1 MTIARI
7 LSVSLVPA
15 ALAVLL
21 APAPSVAGES
31 AENMHLKIR
40 NRSTASVTVRVLHSD
55 GKLQKKETV
64 KPGDNHRFI
73 FEWCATC
80 CGNDKQRKFEVLAGS
95 VLIASGDLYMSTKKV
110 ITGPQGGTACDENNQ
125 MTVTD
130 ANAGDAWIFSTSY
143 ENQHRTA
150 VLTVTNQ
157 GS

>member
-1 MTIARI
+1 MTIVRI

-15 ALAVLL
+15 LALLL
-21 APAPSVAGES
+21 APAPSAAGES

-40 NRSTASVTVRVLHSD
+40 NRGTAPVTVRVLHSD
-55 GKLQKKETV
+55 GKLQKQETV

-73 FEWCATC
+73 FEWCASC
-80 CGNDKQRKFEVLAGS
+80 CGNDKQRKFEVFAGS
-95 VLIASGDLYMSTKKV
+95 VLIAAGDLYMSTKKV